1 LIEAITS
8 QHGSE
13 EIAAVLSEA
22 GIPHSPITAI
32 EDVPGLEFVRKNAL
46 QTTAP
51 DGRSIR
57 LPPPAARTG
66 HLDQLKGALPFSPA
80 YGEHTDRLLTE
91 IGLSDSEIA
100 ALRDQ
105 GVVA

>member
-1 LIEAITS
+1 
-8 QHGSE
+8 
-13 EIAAVLSEA
+13 
-22 GIPHSPITAI
+22 
-32 EDVPGLEFVRKNAL
+32 VPGLSFVAQNAL

-51 DGRSIR
+51 DGRSVS

-66 HLDQLKGALPFSPA
+66 HLDSLKGNLPFSPA
-80 YGEHTDRLLTE
+80 YGEHTDRLLSE

-100 ALRDQ
+100 GLRER